1 MFKTKLVF
9 SITKEQSIFMTV
21 IIGILS
27 FLSILSLG
35 IALSIGTGIISWNT
49 QWNKFATIQ
58 ITNKDNAKNV
68 QQIIDKNKDK
78 FDSVSQV
85 TTDEMKKMLNP
96 WISSGARLDDYL
108 PIMYEVKLKDAKDAD
123 LIKNNLQ
130 QYARFL
136 PHNDAVKNSVN
147 MGWKIIALTIMILG
161 IILCSISI
169 CVAYIAKN
177 TAVLHKHELEILNQI
192 GATDNFIVNQMQII
206 VAKISGLAG
215 LFGLIIAV
223 PVLLLILAC
232 AHTAM
237 FGMMAMLKLSSLDW
251 IILAILPILI
261 LCFAVYITKKTTIKI
276 LSKN

>member
-1 MFKTKLVF
+1 
-9 SITKEQSIFMTV
+9 
-21 IIGILS
+21 
-27 FLSILSLG
+27 
-35 IALSIGTGIISWNT
+35 
-49 QWNKFATIQ
+49 
-58 ITNKDNAKNV
+58 
-68 QQIIDKNKDK
+68 K

-136 PHNDAVKNSVN
+136 PHNESVKNSVN

-192 GATDNFIVNQMQII
+192 GATDNFIANQMQII
-206 VAKISGLAG
+206 IAKISGLAG

-223 PVLLLILAC
+223 PVLLLFLAC